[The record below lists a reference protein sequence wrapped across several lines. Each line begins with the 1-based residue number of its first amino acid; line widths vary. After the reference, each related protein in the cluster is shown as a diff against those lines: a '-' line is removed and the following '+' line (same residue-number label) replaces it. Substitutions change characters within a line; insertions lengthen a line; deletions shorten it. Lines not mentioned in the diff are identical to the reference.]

1 MKGKDQMKSSHSCIP
16 SASSQIL
23 QKCCIRGN
31 QKGKH
36 DCDLPCSFSSES
48 HVLSTVK
55 IFEMAQVQLLHH
67 TSKKED
73 DPSIA
78 SQPLNSH
85 SDLSL
90 EVSDDLQLALLLQAS
105 AEMFSKRHYEHAT
118 ELLSLCNLSASLTG
132 TPVQRVVYYYSE
144 ALQERIDKETK
155 SITGLQLDRLVDYEV
170 KPAGVEE
177 LFLCSKPHVIAC
189 YHALP
194 FYQVTQFACIQA
206 ILDNVKSE
214 KRLHLIDFG
223 IRSGSHW
230 TILMQALANRGDC
243 PLELLKITAIGTSKQ
258 VVDETGKRLSS
269 FAAENMKFPF
279 FFKAVVSE
287 MKDLSKDLFELDTN
301 EVVVVYSEYILGG
314 MLAWPNHLEVVLR
327 FIKNLN
333 PCVIVVIETEA
344 NTNEP
349 IFMDRFNGSVFLY
362 AALFDCLEA
371 FMEQDNQHRMEFER
385 LVLRE
390 VIHNVIT
397 CEGEGRI
404 FRNVRLEVWRALFEK
419 FGIKETELSESSLYQ
434 ANLMADRSAHGFC
447 TLDMDGNCLT
457 IKWKGTPIVFASAWK
472 FVHD

>member
-48 HVLSTVK
+48 HVLSTVN
-55 IFEMAQVQLLHH
+55 IFEMAQAQLLHH

-90 EVSDDLQLALLLQAS
+90 EVLDDFQLALLLQAS
-105 AEMFSKRHYEHAT
+105 AEMFSKRHYERAT

-144 ALQERIDKETK
+144 ALREKIDKETK
-155 SITGLQLDRLVDYEV
+155 SITGLQLDRLVDFEV
-170 KPAGVEE
+170 KPTGVEE
-177 LFLCSKPHVIAC
+177 LFLCSKPH
-189 YHALP
+189 
-194 FYQVTQFACIQA
+194 
-206 ILDNVKSE
+206 SE

-223 IRSGSHW
+223 IRSGSHS
-230 TILMQALANRGDC
+230 TILMQALANRGDY

-349 IFMDRFNGSVFLY
+349 IFMDLFNGSVFLY

-371 FMEQDNQHRMEFER
+371 FMERDNQHRMEFER